1 VHASSEEL
9 LRRHRSQHGPQA
21 AAYTAFLLWK
31 LIMSFL
37 KPAFASLLSV
47 LLLSMASC
55 MSMPQKDGT
64 GESRDNAAITSKV
77 KNALFK
83 EPALKGAEI
92 NVETQQGV
100 VQLSGIVDSR
110 AEMLR
115 AVEVAGNVDG
125 VTSVSNDIQLK

>member
-1 VHASSEEL
+1 
-9 LRRHRSQHGPQA
+9 
-21 AAYTAFLLWK
+21 
-31 LIMSFL
+31 MSFL

-55 MSMPQKDGT
+55 MSMLQKDGT